1 MSEEKNK
8 TSLKAKVEFLQ
19 QSMEEKIQSF
29 HAKRI
34 SNKNKAT
41 WLHISV
47 TLLGSISTIVLGL
60 EISKNNLLI
69 DYTKNVALVT
79 SALITLISGY
89 TTFFDHKDLWINY
102 TKTRNELKKLQFE
115 FDYYLIGE
123 PDITHEKID
132 EFKEKYNTIL
142 TRANQDW
149 FGLKKD

>member
-8 TSLKAKVEFLQ
+8 AGLKAKIEFLK

-47 TLLGSISTIVLGL
+47 TLLGSISTVVLGL
-60 EISKNNLLI
+60 EISENNLLI

-89 TTFFDHKDLWINY
+89 TTFFDHKDLWISY

-115 FDYYLIGE
+115 FDYYLKGE
-123 PDITHEKID
+123 LDISHDKID
-132 EFKEKYNTIL
+132 EFKEKYNNIL
-142 TRANQDW
+142 TIANQDW

>member
-1 MSEEKNK
+1 MSEEKSRAGLN
-8 TSLKAKVEFLQ
+8 AQVEFLQ
-19 QSMEEKIQSF
+19 NNIEDKIQSF

-41 WLHISV
+41 WLHVSV
-47 TLLGSISTIVLGL
+47 TLLGSISTVVLGL
-60 EISKNNLLI
+60 EMADNNLLAS
-69 DYTKNVALVT
+69 YTKNTALIT

-115 FDYYLIGE
+115 LNFYLKGK
-123 PDITHEKID
+123 PDITAEKID
-132 EFKEKYNTIL
+132 DFKEKYNNIL
-142 TRANQDW
+142 IRANQDW